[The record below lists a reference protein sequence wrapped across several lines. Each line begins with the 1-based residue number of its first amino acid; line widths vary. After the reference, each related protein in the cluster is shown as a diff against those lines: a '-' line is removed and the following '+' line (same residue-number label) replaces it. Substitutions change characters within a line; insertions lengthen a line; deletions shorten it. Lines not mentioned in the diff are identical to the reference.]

1 MILLSL
7 WLMSE
12 PLVATAQAEETAA
25 IDSKAVN
32 TLWVQR
38 DWGGHTDEAIGILEA
53 ARDANPDDYEVR
65 WQLARFYYWKANT
78 KSGARQAELGKKAW
92 DEAEAA
98 KKLEPGKVEGWYW
111 AAASIGA
118 YSQGAGIM
126 NAVQEGLAD
135 EFKKNANKAIA
146 IDGAHDHGG
155 PYRALGR
162 FYTNLPWPLQDLEA
176 AEKNLKKALDADD
189 DFAINLYYLADV
201 YKEDGD
207 EDKAKEY
214 ATKAAAQD
222 PASSGDPPS
231 TRKHVKLANAMLEE
245 L

>member
-7 WLMSE
+7 LLFTE
-12 PLVATAQAEETAA
+12 PLVSTASAEEAA
-25 IDSKAVN
+25 SIDSKGIN
-32 TLWVQR
+32 TLWAQR
-38 DWGGHTDEAIGILEA
+38 DWGGHTDEAIALLEA
-53 ARDANPDDYEVR
+53 AKTANPDDYEVR
-65 WQLARFYYWKANT
+65 WQLARFYYWKAGS
-78 KSGARQAELGKKAW
+78 KSGAKKAEWGKKAW

-118 YSQGAGIM
+118 YSQGSGIM
-126 NAVQEGLAD
+126 NAVKEGLAD
-135 EFKKNANKAIA
+135 EFKDNATKAIK

-162 FYTNLPWPLQDLEA
+162 FYTNLPWPLQDLDA
-176 AEKNLKKALDADD
+176 AEANLLKSIEADD

-201 YKEDGD
+201 YKQDGD
-207 EDKAKEY
+207 DTKAREY
-214 ATKAAAQD
+214 AEKAAAQD